1 MLKFNEYLNEE
12 FDEILEIDSEFLT
25 NNMETLNAELD
36 ALTEKPYKN
45 APVMLN
51 QLRGLLNRYG
61 LMLPD
66 SANMHFLSMSAE
78 LVYMLGES
86 NLHLYIV
93 FDTNEDGFVD
103 GYAQIVT
110 DDELEDL
117 VKMDTEDLLNSD
129 RDPIAIRPST
139 WYAKY
144 ED

>member
-1 MLKFNEYLNEE
+1 MLKFNDYLNEE

>member
-12 FDEILEIDSEFLT
+12 FDEILEVDSKFLQE
-25 NNMETLNAELD
+25 NVEKINAELD

-45 APVMLN
+45 APLMLT
-51 QLRGLLNRYG
+51 QLRGVLNRFG

-66 SANMHFLSMSAE
+66 SANALFLSLSAE
-78 LVYMLGES
+78 LVYMLGET
-86 NLHLYIV
+86 NLHLYLV

-110 DDELEDL
+110 DEELQDL
-117 VKMDTEDLLNSD
+117 VNMDTDDLLDTD
-129 RDPIAIRPST
+129 RDPITMRPST

>member
-1 MLKFNEYLNEE
+1 MLKFNDYLNEE
-12 FDEILEIDSEFLT
+12 FDEILEIDTEFLE
-25 NNMETLNAELD
+25 NNMETMNAELD
-36 ALTEKPYKN
+36 ALTERPYKN

-93 FDTNEDGFVD
+93 FDTNDDGFVD

-117 VKMDTEDLLNSD
+117 VKMNTEDLVNSD

>member
-1 MLKFNEYLNEE
+1 
-12 FDEILEIDSEFLT
+12 
-25 NNMETLNAELD
+25 
-36 ALTEKPYKN
+36 
-45 APVMLN
+45 
-51 QLRGLLNRYG
+51 
-61 LMLPD
+61 MLPD

-129 RDPIAIRPST
+129 RDPVAIRPST

>member
-1 MLKFNEYLNEE
+1 MLKFNDYLNEE
-12 FDEILEIDSEFLT
+12 FDEILEIDTEFLE

-93 FDTNEDGFVD
+93 FDTNDDGFVD

-117 VKMDTEDLLNSD
+117 VKMETEDLVNSD

>member
-1 MLKFNEYLNEE
+1 MLKFNDYLNEE
-12 FDEILEIDSEFLT
+12 FDEILEIDTEFLE
-25 NNMETLNAELD
+25 NNMETMNAELD
-36 ALTEKPYKN
+36 ALTERPYKN

-93 FDTNEDGFVD
+93 FDTNDDGFVD

-117 VKMDTEDLLNSD
+117 VKMETEDLVNSD